1 MEILCEVRNLQ
12 KSFWQGGKRLDVIRG
27 MNLSI
32 RRGEMLSIV
41 GASGVGK
48 STLLHIIGTLDQPTG
63 GEVYF
68 GGENVFA
75 MKEEELARFRGRS
88 IGFVFQ
94 FHHLLPE
101 FTALENVMMPGL
113 IQGRSFREMDKLGT
127 AILRG
132 VGMIDRLQHKPAELS
147 GGEQQRVALARAL
160 VLSPEMVLADE
171 FTGNLDTENAEMVAD
186 LLFKLNEEKGAAV
199 IIVTH
204 DMAMAARFGTR
215 YVMADGILH
224 C

>member
-1 MEILCEVRNLQ
+1 
-12 KSFWQGGKRLDVIRG
+12 
-27 MNLSI
+27 
-32 RRGEMLSIV
+32 
-41 GASGVGK
+41 
-48 STLLHIIGTLDQPTG
+48 
-63 GEVYF
+63 
-68 GGENVFA
+68 
-75 MKEEELARFRGRS
+75 
-88 IGFVFQ
+88 
-94 FHHLLPE
+94 
-101 FTALENVMMPGL
+101 
-113 IQGRSFREMDKLGT
+113 MDKLGT

-132 VGMIDRLQHKPAELS
+132 VGMIDRIQHKPAELS

-171 FTGNLDTENAEMVAD
+171 FTGNLDTENARMVAD

-199 IIVTH
+199 IVVTH